1 MVLGVKSIAPIG
13 SLQCG
18 PCRALKNPCGQ
29 KTRTALK
36 WRALRFCTGSLFK
49 WTSPTQKQA
58 YNLAFTQSS
67 IAGEF
72 ESRTPAAKGI
82 FPGGKAASREVRSR
96 VGCCFRREKGRHWPR
111 TLTASAE

>member
-58 YNLAFTQSS
+58 YNLAFTKSS

-72 ESRTPAAKGI
+72 KMLWAHLLACVTGTVNQELLLRKEYLAAEDRI
-82 FPGGKAASREVRSR
+82 LRSQ
-96 VGCCFRREKGRHWPR
+96 
-111 TLTASAE
+111 